1 MAHNWKT
8 RLRFAHSNSQHLK
21 IFGVLLLI
29 TIVLF
34 LTWQVLKSSESERY
48 TIHEIPFISKLL
60 PFNNGDGVTYGLER
74 SDNNYVREQDIASE
88 LLHYLQK
95 DQLSERLKG
104 PRWKEVLMAL
114 KSRIRSET
122 DLIQESAL
130 RSEQDTKSCQPKN
143 NIFFL
148 KTHKTASSSIMNILF
163 RYGEFHNLTFAFP
176 SRSSQF
182 SYPRYFKAAY
192 VNGFSEKTKNIFHIM
207 CHHMRFKFTEV
218 EKVMPE
224 ATFYFTI
231 LRNPISQMESS
242 FSYYKGYGDFKKAK
256 NLEDFLNNSKIFY
269 TNTDRLT
276 NLAKN
281 YMTFD
286 LGFELNGSPE
296 QSVLAWHAM
305 DHIFNLVLIT
315 EYYDESLV
323 LLKHALCWS
332 FYDVLSIPLNSRS
345 NNSKKT
351 LTLETQEKIKSWNNL
366 DWEMYVYFNN
376 SFWKRVQTFGVE
388 RMEDE
393 VKELQ
398 KIRTLMSEKCLE
410 DEVEPKKIKDKSMKP
425 YQSGMA
431 RILGYNL
438 KVGLSEDDELL
449 CKRLVTPELQYNTI
463 LRNMQRNK
471 LIPRTTTAHIL
482 GIPVENV
489 TTSTLKT

>member
-1 MAHNWKT
+1 MGHGWKT
-8 RLRFAHSNSQHLK
+8 RLRFAHSNNQHLK

-29 TIVLF
+29 TIVFFFTL
-34 LTWQVLKSSESERY
+34 QVLKSSESERY
-48 TIHEIPFISKLL
+48 NIREIPFISKLL
-60 PFNNGDGVTYGLER
+60 PFNNGDRVTYGLER
-74 SDNNYVREQDIASE
+74 SDNNYIREQDIASE
-88 LLHYLQK
+88 LLRYLQK

-114 KSRIRSET
+114 ISRIRSET
-122 DLIQESAL
+122 VLIQES
-130 RSEQDTKSCQPKN
+130 ESCQPKN

-148 KTHKTASSSIMNILF
+148 KTHKTASSSIINILF

-176 SRSSQF
+176 FRSAQF
-182 SYPRYFKAAY
+182 SYPSYFKAAY
-192 VNGFSEKTKNIFHIM
+192 VNGFSEKTKNIFNIM
-207 CHHMRFKFTEV
+207 CHHMHFKFTEV

-224 ATFYFTI
+224 DTFYFTI

-296 QSVLAWHAM
+296 QSVLTWHAM
-305 DHIFNLVLIT
+305 DHIFDLVLIT
-315 EYYDESLV
+315 EYYDESLI
-323 LLKHALCWS
+323 LLKDALCWS

-366 DWEMYVYFNN
+366 DWDMYVYFNH
-376 SFWKRVQTFGVE
+376 SFWNRVQTFGVE

-449 CKRLVTPELQYNTI
+449 CKRLVTPELQYNRI
-463 LRNMQRNK
+463 LRNMQSNK
-471 LIPRTTTAHIL
+471 LIPRTTTAQIL

-489 TTSTLKT
+489 TRSTLKT